1 MDVALPRVPPILER
15 MQVRSV
21 SVSTELTCPPL
32 FGTPRSPDRPTLGP
46 RVAEVAAKLGK
57 PSLPHQRHIYD
68 VAYEIDP
75 RTGYFAYDEI
85 VVIGPRQAT
94 GKTELLLPAMTH
106 RCTGFSKALSQWIR
120 AELGRDVDDP
130 GKQRVLYTAQ
140 RAEDA
145 RQKWRDVHVERLQDS
160 AFRSKIDVRKRL
172 AAEQITWPNGS
183 TWSPGAATKR
193 AGGTGD
199 TLDMAVI
206 DEAWSRED
214 SSTELGLRPAMMTRP
229 WSQMWV
235 TSMIPGISRSLPGSW
250 PYLYAKRQNGRARV
264 QAGRR
269 SGTAYFEFGALPG
282 ADPGSESTW
291 WSALPGLGRTVPV
304 SRIRSDFERM
314 AAAGNLVDF
323 CAEYLG
329 WVPEATAA
337 KWAVVS
343 EATWRALQIPATR
356 GAYTDPVAFGVDATP
371 DQQSASIGMAAKTVV
386 GDTFVE
392 LIESKPGLSWTIPAL
407 VKLCLEHGPC
417 AIGIAAHGPA
427 APIIEPL
434 RRALRE
440 ANVDA
445 PVSTDKSIVKAF
457 QGPAVSRACRQFY
470 LETGEVGELA
480 EEPDFD
486 VNRRIVHIGQPE
498 LDASLAGAA
507 KYTFSDEW
515 RWQRSG
521 EGGDASP
528 LYTVTLAR
536 AAGEEVEWI
545 GGSYNI
551 ADSLG

>member
-1 MDVALPRVPPILER
+1 MH
-15 MQVRSV
+15 
-21 SVSTELTCPPL
+21 CPPRY
-32 FGTPRSPDRPTLGP
+32 GTPRSPERPTLGP
-46 RVAEVAAKLGK
+46 AVAKVAAKLGK
-57 PSLPHQRHIYD
+57 PSLPHQQHIYD

-75 RTGYFAYDEI
+75 RTGYFAYNEI

-94 GKTELLLPAMTH
+94 GKTELLLPSMVH
-106 RCTGFSKALSQWIR
+106 RCTGFTPKLAEWVR
-120 AELGRDVDDP
+120 AELGQNVVDP
-130 GKQRVLYTAQ
+130 GPQRVLYTAQ

-145 RQKWRDVHVERLQDS
+145 RQKWRDVHIERLKASPFGRMIQ
-160 AFRSKIDVRKRL
+160 ARMRL

-199 TLDMAVI
+199 TLDQAII

-214 SSTELGLRPAMMTRP
+214 SSTELGLRPAMMTRF
-229 WSQMWV
+229 WSQMWEV
-235 TSMIPGISRSLPGSW
+235 SMIPGISRSLPGKW

-264 QAGRR
+264 QAG
-269 SGTAYFEFGALPG
+269 STHGTAYFEFSADTK

-291 WSALPGLGRTVPV
+291 WSCMPGLGHTVPV
-304 SRIRSDFERM
+304 SRVRDDFERM
-314 AAAGNLVDF
+314 AGEGNLVDF

-337 KWAVVS
+337 RWQVVS
-343 EATWRALQIPATR
+343 EATWRALVVPATR
-356 GAYTDPVAFGVDATP
+356 NAYVEPVAFGVDATP
-371 DQQSASIGMAAKTVV
+371 DQSAASIGMSAKTLM

-392 LIESKPGLSWTIPAL
+392 LIDRRPGLNWTIPAL
-407 VKLCLEHGPC
+407 VKLAMEHGPC

-427 APIIEPL
+427 ASIIEPL
-434 RRALRE
+434 RRALLE

-445 PVSTDKSIVKAF
+445 PVSTDKSIVKTF
-457 QGPAVSRACRQFY
+457 QGPAVSKACRQFY
-470 LETGEVGELA
+470 LETGEVGEVVDDP
-480 EEPDFD
+480 EFD
-486 VNRRIVHIGQPE
+486 VNRRIVHIDQPE
-498 LDASLAGAA
+498 LNASLAGAA

-528 LYTVTLAR
+528 LYAVTLAR
-536 AAGEEVEWI
+536 AAGEEVEWL